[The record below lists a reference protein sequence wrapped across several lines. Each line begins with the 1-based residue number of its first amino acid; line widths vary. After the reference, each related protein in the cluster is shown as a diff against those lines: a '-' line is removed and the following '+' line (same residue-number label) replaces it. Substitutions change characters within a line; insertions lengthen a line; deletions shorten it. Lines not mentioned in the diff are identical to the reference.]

1 MSRVPVH
8 LPTTTH
14 PTEPPLDP
22 SQNLVLLQ
30 SLRQSREKWVSS
42 AFPKFSSTAKQSSKG
57 SKNQNHKPPINPP
70 PHSIQS
76 RGKCDLAIG
85 PHIFYDTTFYEVH
98 YIRPTYYPNPSNNP
112 SSTPT
117 AVTMITP
124 EIVNQVNLA
133 ASTNPTLANLLQVAA
148 NGQASPDQLK
158 TLGLTIQSLASPSAP
173 AYPFPGLAPLVTPS
187 SSSSSTLILAPAG
200 IEGVPIPTSPNN
212 AEEASSSPSFD
223 IIIEFRENST
233 ERWLLPRGISS
244 VSTHENST
252 TLTVTALLPF
262 SKSTGTATASS
273 EETEDRLVEF
283 QLANAPFT
291 IHDSLRRWAGGE
303 GRSKENQAALEKA
316 KAAPGRKY
324 LSYEIS
330 DDPSLL
336 GQLQAITAPPYTLKP
351 IKPSSTH
358 PRRTATKRKQPPST
372 KEKDV
377 IPPIVIPPSAHAEP
391 PPAVQATSTP
401 AVASPAPPSIPST
414 PSAIHSSTPAAPN
427 TTPTPVITPTAIAS
441 ASGSALTFS
450 IAPNSP
456 LNPTMFAP
464 SPTTFINQNM
474 KKPRQPRQA
483 KKAKPKS
490 PPPVIRCLSCGQTD
504 VPLLLGGRFCRPC
517 VEGGRA
523 NPDIPQAPL
532 MRSATQTQTQTMPVY
547 VPKVQPKPSPLL
559 STASSAGSATDK
571 QASGTALA
579 TQLGANV
586 GTGTDSDVQMG
597 GKETGSG
604 NL

>member
-1 MSRVPVH
+1 
-8 LPTTTH
+8 
-14 PTEPPLDP
+14 
-22 SQNLVLLQ
+22 
-30 SLRQSREKWVSS
+30 
-42 AFPKFSSTAKQSSKG
+42 
-57 SKNQNHKPPINPP
+57 
-70 PHSIQS
+70 
-76 RGKCDLAIG
+76 
-85 PHIFYDTTFYEVH
+85 
-98 YIRPTYYPNPSNNP
+98 
-112 SSTPT
+112 
-117 AVTMITP
+117 MITP
-124 EIVNQVNLA
+124 EIVNQVNQA

-173 AYPFPGLAPLVTPS
+173 AYPFPGLAPLPIPS
-187 SSSSSTLILAPAG
+187 SSSGPTLTLAPAG
-200 IEGVPIPTSPNN
+200 IEGMVFPTASTSSNN
-212 AEEASSSPSFD
+212 AEDASSSPSFD
-223 IIIEFRENST
+223 IIIEFRENNT

-244 VSTHENST
+244 VSAHENSA

-262 SKSTGTATASS
+262 SKSTGTAATTSS

-316 KAAPGRKY
+316 KAAPGRTF

-336 GQLQAITAPPYTLKP
+336 GQLQAVTAPPYTLKS
-351 IKPSSTH
+351 IKPTSTH

-372 KEKDV
+372 KEKDP
-377 IPPIVIPPSAHAEP
+377 IPLIIIPPSAHAAP
-391 PPAVQATSTP
+391 PPTIPTPPSTAQATSTP
-401 AVASPAPPSIPST
+401 AVASPGPPSIPST
-414 PSAIHSSTPAAPN
+414 PSAIHTSTPAAPN
-427 TTPTPVITPTAIAS
+427 TTPTPVITPTTIAS
-441 ASGSALTFS
+441 TSGSALTFS

-464 SPTTFINQNM
+464 SPTTFIHQNT
-474 KKPRQPRQA
+474 KKPRQSRQPKQA
-483 KKAKPKS
+483 KKSKLKS

-532 MRSATQTQTQTMPVY
+532 MRSAVQTQTTQMMPVY
-547 VPKVQPKPSPLL
+547 VPKVQPKPSPL
-559 STASSAGSATDK
+559 SSATGSVGSATDQ

-579 TQLGANV
+579 TQLTTNV
-586 GTGTDSDVQMG
+586 GTGTDSDVQM
-597 GKETGSG
+597 EW
-604 NL
+604 